1 MRLKSIRSRIML
13 WCLALGL
20 VFFCLSLGIYSLI
33 ESHDRFAAFVTALF
47 VFGVLAALFSYILTA
62 YELWPFKRF
71 AEVGRMAGRGDAS
84 WEELPLVEGA
94 GLEEVR
100 TVIDVFNTIKERMD
114 DAVLSQKRFLAD
126 ASHEM
131 RSPLT
136 IMKGDIEIALRR
148 ERENEEYKR
157 VLESNLEEIDRLE
170 FLVKDL
176 MFLARTDASELVL
189 NVSPVELC
197 AVLDEVCSKLIPMA
211 MQKNISL
218 DFDTSCPEIA
228 VVDADPDRLIQL
240 FVNIIENA
248 LRYTPGGGRVKVDL
262 KRIADVYKVVVTDTG
277 MGIPEAELER
287 IFDRFYRVDKARA
300 RASGGTGLGLC
311 ICKWIV
317 DAHKGEISIKS
328 KEGIGTEVTVMLL
341 PSLP

>member
-1 MRLKSIRSRIML
+1 MILNSIRSRIML
-13 WCLALGL
+13 WCLFLGL
-20 VFFCLSLGIYSLI
+20 VFFCLSLVIYSLL
-33 ESHDRFAAFVTALF
+33 EGHGRAVAFLAAIG

-100 TVIDVFNTIKERMD
+100 TVIDVFNTMKDRMD
-114 DAVLSQKRFLAD
+114 EAVLSQKRFLAD

-148 ERENEEYKR
+148 ERDNAEYKR

-197 AVLDEVCSKLIPMA
+197 GVLDEVCLKLAPMA
-211 MQKNISL
+211 LQKKIDL
-218 DFDTSCPEIA
+218 DFDNTCPEKGL
-228 VVDADPDRLIQL
+228 VDADRDRLVQL
-240 FVNIIENA
+240 FVNLIENA
-248 LRYTPGGGRVKVDL
+248 LRYTPGGGRVSVEL
-262 KRIADVYKVVVTDTG
+262 KRIADVFKVVVSDTG
-277 MGIPEAELER
+277 MGIPEEELER

-328 KEGIGTEVTVMLL
+328 AEGMGTEVTVMLL
-341 PSLP
+341 PSLS